1 MIGNTEIRNYIDPRD
16 SITRGITV
24 PDDLAGKEF
33 KPSPVSLNNKVV
45 FIALSTGVGYH
56 DGGKRTCALAG
67 CNIFWNQGSKISK
80 VRILVGQPS
89 LVGNE
94 PWVCNHHSQASI
106 NGFQLQTQKV
116 MRKSVGGI
124 KATEK
129 KTEDDV
135 NSKEKK
141 EELEVKASTSAS
153 HKSPREAKNIET
165 KTVAHG
171 KKKGSK
177 KKLIETP
184 PRK

>member
-1 MIGNTEIRNYIDPRD
+1 
-16 SITRGITV
+16 
-24 PDDLAGKEF
+24 
-33 KPSPVSLNNKVV
+33 
-45 FIALSTGVGYH
+45 
-56 DGGKRTCALAG
+56 
-67 CNIFWNQGSKISK
+67 
-80 VRILVGQPS
+80 
-89 LVGNE
+89 
-94 PWVCNHHSQASI
+94 
-106 NGFQLQTQKV
+106 